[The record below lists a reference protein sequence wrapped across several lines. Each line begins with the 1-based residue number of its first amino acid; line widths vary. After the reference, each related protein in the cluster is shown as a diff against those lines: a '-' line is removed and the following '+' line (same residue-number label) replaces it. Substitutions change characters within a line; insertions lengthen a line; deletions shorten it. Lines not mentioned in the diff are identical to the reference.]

1 MGTPKEIIID
11 GVTYTPKQE
20 PAATCEGMVYCIV
33 RTTSAGVFAGYVQS
47 RNGKEVQMFNARRL
61 YYWDGAATLSQL
73 AVDGVA
79 APQNC
84 KFPTQVE
91 TVLLTEAI
99 EIIPATAKAKKSI
112 DSVPVWKR

>member
-1 MGTPKEIIID
+1 MGTPKEIAID
-11 GVTYTPKQE
+11 GVLYTPKQE
-20 PAATCEGMVYCIV
+20 PAAKCEGLEYCIV
-33 RTTSAGVFAGYVQS
+33 RTMSAGVFAGYVKARS
-47 RNGKEVQMFNARRL
+47 GKEVLVANARRL

-84 KFPTQVE
+84 KFPTPVDE
-91 TVLLTEAI
+91 VILTEAI
-99 EIIPATAKAKKSI
+99 EIIPVTAKAKKSI